1 MTSGQVR
8 RWVWRRP
15 LKDPD
20 VRADAVLAVCT
31 GKNPNVFYELGLSD
45 GLHEAILVAEDKD
58 DLPFDVAHLRTI
70 FYGGDGPP
78 NDRASLR
85 ARVGQTL
92 PETRADAKRA
102 GVPLA
107 DHRVRA
113 VVNARVSVSGGN
125 RLLEVVNE
133 GDFAHP

>member
-1 MTSGQVR
+1 M
-8 RWVWRRP
+8 
-15 LKDPD
+15 
-20 VRADAVLAVCT
+20 
-31 GKNPNVFYELGLSD
+31 FYELGLSD